1 MRDPRNA
8 RLAHL
13 IVHHSV
19 RLQPGEAVLIEAF
32 DLREYSLVISSS
44 HCVAK
49 GVIPGPDALHLSYVH
64 SPVRYAWNQYH
75 AYFSPGRLSPVRRLI
90 VPRAI
95 HRLRIWDVTAS
106 ARVDHFIAN
115 SANVARR
122 IRRYYRRDAE
132 VIVNAVFE
140 AMTEALCSGERIEI
154 RGFGSFVV
162 KQRRAREGR
171 NPKTGDI
178 VAVAAKRVPFF
189 KVGKELKQ
197 RVDKDET
204 SSTPPTA
211 APITAPVSQASTVAS
226 GGSRSV

>member
-1 MRDPRNA
+1 MTKRD
-8 RLAHL
+8 L
-13 IVHHSV
+13 IDEIV
-19 RLQPGEAVLIEAF
+19 RMFPS
-32 DLREYSLVISSS
+32 YS
-44 HCVAK
+44 
-49 GVIPGPDALHLSYVH
+49 G
-64 SPVRYAWNQYH
+64 
-75 AYFSPGRLSPVRRLI
+75 
-90 VPRAI
+90 
-95 HRLRIWDVTAS
+95 
-106 ARVDHFIAN
+106 
-115 SANVARR
+115 
-122 IRRYYRRDAE
+122 RDAE

-204 SSTPPTA
+204 SSVPPSP
-211 APITAPVSQASTVAS
+211 APIAAPVSQASSAAS
-226 GGSRSV
+226 SGSRSA